1 MGRSATL
8 ASSCV
13 CVCVWQWWFLNLWSG
28 SHGRPPGRLA
38 ALEAGGPAY
47 YYSLKPPKVRLLQHV
62 SEWSCL
68 LYFDSSCGC
77 SCLSL
82 SLSLSVCI
90 HSHSVSAFWLT
101 NGWVPYLASLISGS
115 RPAGGSLDQHEIFF
129 FPWFFCGFGR
139 ALCLCGYRC
148 ELCCCCWGWARM
160 VLWCPPR
167 SQRIRAAGSFCATRR
182 PCITPVLTVCR
193 SYCFFAAPLPVGC
206 RFPAWIR
213 CCTLCRRLPLPETC
227 VDCGVVVAMVLC
239 FDAQG

>member
-1 MGRSATL
+1 MWASEVACFTL
-8 ASSCV
+8 T
-13 CVCVWQWWFLNLWSG
+13 
-28 SHGRPPGRLA
+28 RPVAVHAP
-38 ALEAGGPAY
+38 
-47 YYSLKPPKVRLLQHV
+47 
-62 SEWSCL
+62 
-68 LYFDSSCGC
+68 
-77 SCLSL
+77 LSL
-82 SLSLSVCI
+82 SLSRC
-90 HSHSVSAFWLT
+90 AFT
-101 NGWVPYLASLISGS
+101 HIQWVPFDWRMDEYHTLHLSSLAAGRQEDHWISM
-115 RPAGGSLDQHEIFF
+115 RFF

>member
-1 MGRSATL
+1 MWASEVACFTL
-8 ASSCV
+8 T
-13 CVCVWQWWFLNLWSG
+13 
-28 SHGRPPGRLA
+28 RPVA
-38 ALEAGGPAY
+38 VHA
-47 YYSLKPPKVRLLQHV
+47 
-62 SEWSCL
+62 
-68 LYFDSSCGC
+68 
-77 SCLSL
+77 SL

-101 NGWVPYLASLISGS
+101 NGWIPYLASLISGS

-227 VDCGVVVAMVLC
+227 VDCGVVVAMVIC

>member
-82 SLSLSVCI
+82 SLSVCI

-101 NGWVPYLASLISGS
+101 NGWIPYLASLISGS

-129 FPWFFCGFGR
+129 SPDFSVVLAGHSVCVDIVASCAAAAEAEHEWCCGALPVPSAFVLLVAFVPPADPALPRSSRFAGVTVSSQHPCLS
-139 ALCLCGYRC
+139 AVASQLEYAAVLFVVACLCLRHV
-148 ELCCCCWGWARM
+148 W
-160 VLWCPPR
+160 
-167 SQRIRAAGSFCATRR
+167 
-182 PCITPVLTVCR
+182 TV
-193 SYCFFAAPLPVGC
+193 
-206 RFPAWIR
+206 
-213 CCTLCRRLPLPETC
+213 E
-227 VDCGVVVAMVLC
+227 
-239 FDAQG
+239 